1 MKTRSLP
8 FVIMCVVVV
17 LATTPT
23 AWSIET
29 VAEPVAQIAE
39 SGSQAGHSP
48 VYHFDL
54 TYAGSEIIDFGE
66 VVGKMTVNMSKA
78 PLPTY
83 VLVARGLT
91 PDTEHTFGY
100 TLADEVYV
108 IGSTETPKAGA
119 FVVKGN
125 FPIDDEQDL
134 AEAQFWV
141 MERPPGGDYPLI
153 NGFDLVNYGWF
164 IAKMAC
170 FYSTDDGVRWTQT
183 DNTGKITF
191 ENSSLEL
198 IDFGVPEGALVR
210 VYVIVVGGANKTGN
224 EVFQCQHGGRTW
236 EDIYSYA
243 MYSIYGTTFKH
254 TLTYD
259 YIQDIIW

>member
-1 MKTRSLP
+1 MT
-8 FVIMCVVVV
+8 ICVVMVS
-17 LATTPT
+17 LAAIPATW
-23 AWSIET
+23 AIET
-29 VAEPVAQIAE
+29 VAEPAAQSAE
-39 SGSQAGHSP
+39 SGPQAGHSP
-48 VYHFDL
+48 VYQFDL
-54 TYAGSEIIDFGE
+54 TYAGSEVTDFGA
-66 VVGKMTVNMSKA
+66 VVGKMTVNTKTW

-83 VLVARGLT
+83 VLVAHGLT
-91 PDTEHTFGY
+91 TDTKYTFGY

-108 IGSTETPKAGA
+108 IGSKETPEAGA

-134 AEAQFWV
+134 ATAQFWG
-141 MERPPGGDYPLI
+141 METPPTSGYPRI
-153 NGFDLVNYGWF
+153 NGFDLINYGWF

-170 FYSTDDGVRWTQT
+170 FYSTDDGVTWTQT
-183 DNTGKITF
+183 DDTGKITF

-198 IDFGVPEGALVR
+198 VDFGVPEGALVK

-224 EVFQCQHGGRTW
+224 EVFECQHGGRTW

-243 MYSIYGTTFKH
+243 MYRITGTTFKH
-254 TLTYD
+254 TLYFE